1 MHLAPVE
8 RGLELK
14 TPSIYIIEN
23 QITFRYIGS
32 TIMSGTTACDG
43 KTNAAAKVLEVLR
56 QRREQAVADS
66 FNARRAVWTE
76 LALEVSVAL
85 GFRE

>member
-14 TPSIYIIEN
+14 TPSIFSIEN
-23 QITFRYIGS
+23 RICITT
-32 TIMSGTTACDG
+32 TIISGITACDG

-66 FNARRAVWTE
+66 FNARRALWTE

>member
-8 RGLELK
+8 RGLEPK
-14 TPSIYIIEN
+14 TPSIYSIEN
-23 QITFRYIGS
+23 RIPVCIT
-32 TIMSGTTACDG
+32 MSRSGKTACDG

-66 FNARRAVWTE
+66 FNARRAFWTE